1 MNWVL
6 LIPPGVAVHHIEA
19 DVPEPVLVP
28 ADDHEA
34 AAKKIRLLALEREM
48 RALRAELGDGPAPVA
63 ARVDS
68 ITGLPVPVRHPEPA
82 GPEALAPVGDLAGA
96 HRYAGTFV
104 GADGVARTELHHT
117 ERRPGPGYVC
127 ACGQAF
133 YSPDAHAQHAARCA
147 MALEQRT
154 MRGNSIVHVHG
165 SAVPAFRID

>member
-48 RALRAELGDGPAPVA
+48 RALRAELGDAPAPAA

-68 ITGLPVPVRHPEPA
+68 LTGLPVPVRHPEPA
-82 GPEALAPVGDLAGA
+82 GPEALAPVGDPAGA

-117 ERRPGPGYVC
+117 ERRPGPSHLC
-127 ACGQAF
+127 PCGQAF
-133 YSPDAHAQHAARCA
+133 YRADAADAHAARCA
-147 MALEQRT
+147 VALEART
-154 MRGNSIVHVHG
+154 MRGNSVARVHG

>member
-48 RALRAELGDGPAPVA
+48 RALRAELGDDPAPAA

-68 ITGLPVPVRHPEPA
+68 ITGLPVPVRHSEPA
-82 GPEALAPVGDLAGA
+82 EALAGDPIGA

-117 ERRPGPGYVC
+117 ERRPGPKHVC
-127 ACGQAF
+127 PCGQAF
-133 YSPDAHAQHAARCA
+133 YSADAHAAHAQRCPV
-147 MALEQRT
+147 ALEART
-154 MRGNSIVHVHG
+154 MRGNSVMHVHG
-165 SAVPAFRID
+165 AAVPSFRLD